1 MVRRRDGAGG
11 AAQVARHDWAVIPTL
26 TAYLPS
32 PSSNAIHIGPFQLRL
47 YGLMIALGVWAAVVV
62 ASRRWMARGGERPDI
77 GTIAVW
83 AVPAGLIGARLYHV
97 ITDWN
102 DKYADHPIDALKIW
116 HGGLGIPGGIALG
129 AAGGIYVV
137 RKHGWP
143 LPTIMD
149 VVAPAL
155 PLAQAIGRLG
165 NWFNQELYGGPTHLP
180 WALHIT
186 KGPSPGYY
194 HPTFLYEALWNV
206 ALAVVLVK
214 VDKKRVLAAGNLFWL
229 YVVGYGLGRLW
240 VEDLRIDYASRLF
253 GLRVNEWTSGL
264 AIVGG
269 LIVIVVRQRRHRPD
283 PMVVVGPNA
292 QPSEST
298 GTLEPTDS

>member
-1 MVRRRDGAGG
+1 M
-11 AAQVARHDWAVIPTL
+11 IPSL

-32 PSSNAIHIGPFQLRL
+32 PSFDAIHIGPFQLRF

-62 ASRRWMARGGERPDI
+62 ARRRWVARGGGRPDI

-97 ITDWN
+97 MTDWN
-102 DKYADHPIDALKIW
+102 DKYADAPLDAFKIW
-116 HGGLGIPGGIALG
+116 NGGLGIPGGIAFG
-129 AAGGIYVV
+129 TAAGIYVV
-137 RKHGWP
+137 KKHGWP
-143 LPTIMD
+143 LPTMMD

-165 NWFNQELYGGPTHLP
+165 NWFNQELYGRPSNLP
-180 WALHIT
+180 WALTIDQGHRP
-186 KGPSPGYY
+186 KAPGYFAIAHY
-194 HPTFLYEALWNV
+194 QPTFLYEALWNL
-206 ALAVVLVK
+206 ALVVLLVK
-214 VDKKRVLAAGNLFWL
+214 IDKKRVLAAGNLFWL

-240 VEDLRIDYASRLF
+240 VEDLRIDYASRVL

-264 AIVGG
+264 AVVGG
-269 LIVIVVRQRRHRPD
+269 LIIIVVRQRRHLPD

-292 QPSEST
+292 EPSESA
-298 GTLEPTDS
+298 GTLEPAGPGDHAV